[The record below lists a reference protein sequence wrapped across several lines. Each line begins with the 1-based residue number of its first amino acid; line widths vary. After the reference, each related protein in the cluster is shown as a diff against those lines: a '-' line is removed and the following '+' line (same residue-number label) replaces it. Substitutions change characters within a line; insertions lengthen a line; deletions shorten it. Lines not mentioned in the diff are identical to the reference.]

1 MAVTGC
7 LQQAAA
13 LSVCAKT
20 SMSGQAA
27 YFEVWCP
34 TLSNKWCGKKSA
46 GKTPSPGL
54 LLWGFLWEALRLSHP
69 LLSPMWCS
77 VIITHETISGF
88 QELLQCWTSTLRVFF
103 FSLCSVFCD
112 PEEIVLCPLCFF
124 IHVKKVIFPFS
135 RVVVKVFFFNPL
147 PDVGCCGGAKHLAV
161 IDLFIRQSWCY
172 FRDPFFTL
180 PLQVICWKCC
190 SPSLLFFYHLY
201 LPHPIYVCV

>member
-1 MAVTGC
+1 M
-7 LQQAAA
+7 
-13 LSVCAKT
+13 SVCAKT

-34 TLSNKWCGKKSA
+34 TLSNKWCGKKSS

-54 LLWGFLWEALRLSHP
+54 FLWGFLWEALRLSHP

-77 VIITHETISGF
+77 VIITHGTISCF

-103 FSLCSVFCD
+103 FSLCSSLCD
-112 PEEIVLCPLCFF
+112 PEDIILCPLCFS

-135 RVVVKVFFFNPL
+135 RVTVKTFGFFLNPL
-147 PDVGCCGGAKHLAV
+147 PDVGCYGGAKYLAV
-161 IDLFIRQSWCY
+161 IDLFIRESWCY

-180 PLQVICWKCC
+180 PLQVACWKSC
-190 SPSLLFFYHLY
+190 SHLLLFFCCWY
-201 LPHPIYVCV
+201 LPHPIYGYV